1 MPSNY
6 HPQAKTVIR
15 VLYKTAV
22 LLSRT
27 RPGAALLGAIVL
39 GCLAVAPAHGQQFR
53 TNGNTNLSA
62 SLASVFVGGTN
73 NSIRSNS
80 SSVFLGGG
88 IGNMASGS
96 FATIP
101 GGASNTATQNAF
113 AAGTR
118 AKATKTGAF
127 VWADAST
134 NIDFFS
140 TSNNQFLIRAQGG
153 VGINTNNPGTNKL
166 LVNGPARIIGNLQVT
181 SINGLTNLV
190 GPQGPAGPAGPKG
203 DTGPQGPIGLTG
215 SNGAIGPQGLRGLTG
230 ATGATGPAGPTGGLN
245 PTIDTN
251 GKAYVGGGANNT
263 ASGSYSVVGG
273 GLEGAATNSYATIGG
288 GRYGQAT
295 GEASMV
301 AGGDQN
307 WASGDVAAVGGGYYN
322 SAKSSG
328 ATIGGGWE
336 NVADGTFAPTVS
348 GGYSNKATSGFASVG
363 GGEKNTASGLHA
375 TVPGGLSNTASGTNS
390 FAAGVRAKAIHNYSF
405 VWGGT
410 PAVDTVS
417 TNPMSYTARAPG
429 GFRLMTSTND
439 VAGLVLPANSSTW
452 ASLSDSN
459 AKTDVRPVDYRQ
471 ILAKVAALP
480 VTEWRYK
487 HDPTRRYI
495 GPMAQDFH
503 AAFGLGFDDEHI
515 STLDT
520 DGVTLA
526 AIKGLVEEIKD
537 QDQVLAERDA
547 QIRRLEDSLH
557 QVREQLNH
565 PGTGTSF

>member
-15 VLYKTAV
+15 VSYKTAV

-273 GLEGAATNSYATIGG
+273 GLEGAATNLYATIGG

-459 AKTDVRPVDYRQ
+459 AKTDVRPVDYRH

-557 QVREQLNH
+557 QVREQLSH